1 MHHNH
6 KFDPAKAEKLL
17 APERYQKL
25 KPDILL
31 QKLGVPPGSTILDL
45 GCGNGFFTFPAS
57 AAMGEN
63 GMIIAADTSSEMMQL
78 LSDRNPRDNV
88 QLLLVEEVVMDVDS
102 GSVDGAVLLNLYHE
116 LSDRAANFKELKRV
130 LKPNGRVLILDW
142 SPEVERTSGPPIE
155 DRINVKTAT
164 AELVSW
170 GFIIDIKERY
180 TEENW
185 LIVAH
190 LV

>member
-1 MHHNH
+1 MHDH
-6 KFDPAKAEKLL
+6 KFDPVKAERLL
-17 APERYQKL
+17 APERYQKI

-63 GMIIAADTSSEMMQL
+63 GMVIAADSSGEMLQL

-88 QLLLVEEVVMDVDS
+88 QVLQVDEVAMDVDS
-102 GSVDGAVLLNLYHE
+102 DSVDGAVLLNLYHE
-116 LSDRAANFKELKRV
+116 LDDRTASLKELKRV
-130 LKPNGRVLILDW
+130 LKPNGHLLILDW
-142 SPEVERTSGPPIE
+142 SPEIEYTSGPPLE
-155 DRINVKTAT
+155 HRIPIKMAVE
-164 AELVSW
+164 ELTSA
-170 GFIIDIKERY
+170 GFKVDKKERY
-180 TEENW
+180 TEETW

>member
-1 MHHNH
+1 MHHH
-6 KFDPAKAEKLL
+6 KFDPAKAENLL
-17 APERYQKL
+17 APERYQKI

-63 GMIIAADTSSEMMQL
+63 GMIIAADTSGEMLQL

-88 QLLLVEEVVMDVDS
+88 QVLQVGEVEMDVDS
-102 GSVDGAVLLNLYHE
+102 ASVDGAVLINIYHE
-116 LSDRAANFKELKRV
+116 FQDRAANLNELKRV
-130 LKPNGRVLILDW
+130 FKPNGRVLILDW
-142 SPEVERTSGPPIE
+142 SPAVEHTSGPPLE
-155 DRINVKTAT
+155 SRIDVKTAI
-164 AELVSW
+164 AELVSS
-170 GFIIDIKERY
+170 GFKIDIKERY
-180 TEENW
+180 TEETW
-185 LIVAH
+185 LVVAH